1 MATLVKYSL
10 EEFVHDMETL
20 LREQPEQERIFDQ
33 GSVYLERLIAN
44 PAAIPE
50 QYLVPVGKGARSN
63 HGSYALYQSDSGLLV
78 TSVVWGPGDHASP
91 HNHGTWGMIGV
102 MGNHL
107 TETRFRRVDDH
118 SREGYATLE
127 QERSV
132 EFSSGEI
139 SLLIP
144 EVDEI
149 HQMDNFTDQP
159 TVEIHVY
166 GNDLRGL
173 SRCRY
178 DLDSGRILPFVTE
191 KYDNC

>member
-1 MATLVKYSL
+1 MTAVKYSL
-10 EEFVHDMETL
+10 DEFVYDMEAML
-20 LREQPEQERIFDQ
+20 KEQPDQEKIFDQ
-33 GSVYLERLIAN
+33 GSSLLERLIAN
-44 PAAIPE
+44 PEAIPAE
-50 QYLVPVGKGARSN
+50 YLVPVGRGARSN
-63 HGSYALYQSDSGLLV
+63 HGSYALYQGESGLLV

-91 HNHGTWGMIGV
+91 HDHGTWGMIGV

-118 SREGYATLE
+118 AVDGYARLE
-127 QERSV
+127 RDRTGQ
-132 EFSSGEI
+132 FTSGEVT
-139 SLLIP
+139 LLIP

-173 SRCRY
+173 NRCRY
-178 DLDSGRILPFVTE
+178 NLETGKITAFATE

>member
-1 MATLVKYSL
+1 MTAVKYSL
-10 EEFVHDMETL
+10 DEFIHDMESL
-20 LREQPEQERIFDQ
+20 LREQPEQERIFDK
-33 GSVYLERLIAN
+33 GSGLLERLVAN
-44 PAAIPE
+44 PSAISE
-50 QYLVPVGKGARSN
+50 EYLVPVGRGARSN
-63 HGSYALYQSDSGLLV
+63 HGSYALYQGDSGLLV

-107 TETRFRRVDDH
+107 TETRFRRVDDY
-118 SREGYATLE
+118 SVEGYATL
-127 QERSV
+127 QQDRSV
-132 EFSSGEI
+132 EFTSGEI
-139 SLLIP
+139 TLLIP

-149 HQMDNFTDQP
+149 HQMDNLTDRP

-173 SRCRY
+173 NRCRY
-178 DLDSGRILPFVTE
+178 NLETGKITPFVTE

>member
-1 MATLVKYSL
+1 MTAVKYSL
-10 EEFVHDMETL
+10 DEFIHDMESL
-20 LREQPEQERIFDQ
+20 LREQPEQERIFDK
-33 GSVYLERLIAN
+33 GSGLLERLVAN
-44 PAAIPE
+44 PSAIPE
-50 QYLVPVGKGARSN
+50 EYLVPVRRGARSN
-63 HGSYALYQSDSGLLV
+63 DGSYALYQGDSGLLV

-107 TETRFRRVDDH
+107 TETRFRRVDDY
-118 SREGYATLE
+118 SVEGYAKLE
-127 QERSV
+127 QDRSV
-132 EFSSGEI
+132 EFTAGEI
-139 SLLIP
+139 TLLIP

-149 HQMDNFTDQP
+149 HQMDNFTDRP

-173 SRCRY
+173 NRCRY
-178 DLDSGRILPFVTE
+178 NLETGKITPFVTE

>member
-1 MATLVKYSL
+1 MTAVKYSL
-10 EEFVHDMETL
+10 DEFIYDMESL
-20 LREQPEQERIFDQ
+20 LREQPEQEKIYDK
-33 GSVYLERLIAN
+33 GSALLERLIAN
-44 PAAIPE
+44 PSAIPDE
-50 QYLVPVGKGARSN
+50 YLAPVGRGARSN
-63 HGSYALYQSDSGLLV
+63 HGSYALYQGDSGLLV

-107 TETRFRRVDDH
+107 TETRFRRVDDY
-118 SREGYATLE
+118 SVEGYARLE
-127 QERSV
+127 QDRSV
-132 EFSSGEI
+132 EFTSGEI
-139 SLLIP
+139 TLLIP

-149 HQMDNFTDQP
+149 HQMDNFTDRP

-173 SRCRY
+173 NRCRY
-178 DLDSGRILPFVTE
+178 NLETGKITPFVTE